1 MMPPGAVVAGVPTA
15 SSRAVGLAM
24 AVEKRVVNPLVER
37 LLRSRV
43 HWLASRALTLLTY
56 RGRHSGRE
64 YTLTVAYARRD
75 ETVVVLTPE
84 SATNWW
90 RNFREPR
97 ACTLQLAG
105 RRRSAVGEVVTDPAA
120 RARLGA
126 VYAGQRRLLAKLLGV
141 NRTASSDGAPFG
153 HDLVVLR
160 FSLASGPSGIGE

>member
-1 MMPPGAVVAGVPTA
+1 MPPDAVVAGVPTA
-15 SSRAVGLAM
+15 SSRAVELAM
-24 AVEKRVVNPLVER
+24 TVEKRVVNPLVER
-37 LLRSRV
+37 LLRSRA

-64 YTLTVAYARRD
+64 YTLPVAYARRD

-97 ACTLQLAG
+97 ACTLRLAG

-126 VYAGQRRLLAKLLGV
+126 VYAGQRRLLANLLGV
-141 NRTASSDGAPFG
+141 SRTASSDGTQSDRG
-153 HDLVVLR
+153 LVVVR
-160 FSLASGPSGIGE
+160 FSLRSDSSGIAE